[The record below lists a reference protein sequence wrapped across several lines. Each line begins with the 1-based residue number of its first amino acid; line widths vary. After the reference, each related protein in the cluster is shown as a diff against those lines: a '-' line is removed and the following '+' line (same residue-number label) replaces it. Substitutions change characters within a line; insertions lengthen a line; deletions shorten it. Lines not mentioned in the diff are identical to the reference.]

1 MREKVTITD
10 IAQES
15 GVSPATVSLV
25 LRNRPGVSEET
36 RARVIEGAETLG
48 YQTKPVLQAS
58 RVHLQTIGTVVKTEP
73 NLPARANPFYS
84 HVIIGVE
91 DACRRN
97 GIDLLLSTM
106 PVDEHN
112 RPLGV
117 PQMLVRGAA
126 DALLMVGTFVDETIL
141 SVTSRRAPPIVLVD
155 AYAKTECY
163 DAVVSDNFQAA
174 WQAVE
179 YLVRQGHRHVGL
191 VGSEPDSYPSI
202 KQRRGGY
209 LRALREA
216 DIAQSYIAEF
226 NPMNESGYEA
236 TRNLLHKSPQVTA
249 LFGVNDKVA
258 IAAMS
263 AAIDMGRHVP
273 DDLSIVGYD
282 DVDFASSAKPPLT
295 TMHVDTVAMGRAAV
309 QMLMS
314 RIEYPDAARMTL
326 TVHPILMERQSVA
339 KGKPVRNSR
348 PQ

>member
-36 RARVIEGAETLG
+36 RARVIEVAENLG
-48 YQTKPVLQAS
+48 YQLKPVLPVS
-58 RVHLQTIGTVVKTEP
+58 RAHLQTIGMIVKTEP

-97 GIDLLLSTM
+97 GIDLMLSTM

-141 SVTSRRAPPIVLVD
+141 SITSRKTPPIVLVD

-179 YLVRQGHRHVGL
+179 YLVHLGHRHIGL
-191 VGSEPDSYPSI
+191 IGSEPDAYPSI

-209 LRALREA
+209 LRALRER
-216 DIAQSYIAEF
+216 DITQSFIAEF
-226 NPMNESGYEA
+226 NINTESGYEA
-236 TRNLLHKSPQVTA
+236 TKTLLRKNPQITA

-263 AAIDMGRHVP
+263 AAM
-273 DDLSIVGYD
+273 DLGKRIPEDISVIGYD

-309 QMLMS
+309 QLIMN
-314 RIEYPDAARMTL
+314 RVEYPDAARMTL
-326 TVHPILMERQSVA
+326 TVHPILMERQSVT
-339 KGKPVRNSR
+339 KPKQARQSR
-348 PQ
+348 L